1 MIEEPFLRVQD
12 GPCGLEEG
20 YYLLQFRRSRRVDI
34 PFKIWFGA
42 PIDPETR
49 EELDRSH
56 RWQIEIA
63 GVAFD
68 QPLTLGGI
76 QFSEVDD
83 FWPMIAR
90 DRVDALEY
98 NVRVKRAAW
107 SQAHDPDDA
116 MATPGGRIN
125 AMTATLPGM

>member
-12 GPCGLEEG
+12 GADALVEG
-20 YYLLQFRRSRRVDI
+20 CYLIQRRRARRVDI
-34 PFKIWFGA
+34 PVKIWFGA

-76 QFSEVDD
+76 TFSAVTD
-83 FWPMIAR
+83 FWPAIG
-90 DRVDALEY
+90 LEPISASDY
-98 NVRVKRAAW
+98 AFRIQRAAW